1 MYKIA
6 EHVPDTIDPHR
17 RTCKL
22 ATQEH
27 NSINSHRCL
36 ATIVAKH
43 RCEFIELRS
52 WVVNSNVTRCRSML
66 RMSQCITQCFQYS
79 AVREEAQ
86 VARQCEQRAIGGH
99 RALVQVTTMF
109 YPIDYYVLCMWRHC
123 PALGAPWSS
132 PLGDWWLPECTT
144 S

>member
-36 ATIVAKH
+36 AAIVAKH

-52 WVVNSNVTRCRSML
+52 WVVNLNVTRCRCRSML

-79 AVREEAQ
+79 AVQEEAQ
-86 VARQCEQRAIGGH
+86 VGRQSEQRAIGGH
-99 RALVQVTTMF
+99 RALVHVTTMF
-109 YPIDYYVLCMWRHC
+109 YPIDNSSLCM
-123 PALGAPWSS
+123 
-132 PLGDWWLPECTT
+132 CTLT
-144 S
+144 RRLEPPGLTHWANGGGM